1 MKCRILEFLQSC
13 QDSNGIPR
21 FLQLK
26 VTYRYLQSSSGYKSC
41 QKRLSKGKIS
51 FKKNKINQFSL
62 QLKKVRKHIEI
73 NISFFLFQSHIHV
86 FLISKMKHLV
96 IRMKKIVIQFLK
108 PHTYDPKK
116 VILILL
122 IIRLVLMKIIILWKF
137 KYSQIMSYLLN
148 YYLRILTEL
157 YFLMKTIIA

>member
-26 VTYRYLQSSSGYKSC
+26 MTYRYLQSSSDYKSC

-51 FKKNKINQFSL
+51 FKKNKINQFLS
-62 QLKKVRKHIEI
+62 QLKKARKHFEI
-73 NISFFLFQSHIHV
+73 NIIFFGFQSHIHD

-96 IRMKKIVIQFLK
+96 NRINKIVIQFLI

-122 IIRLVLMKIIILWKF
+122 ITRLVLMKNH
-137 KYSQIMSYLLN
+137 YSV
-148 YYLRILTEL
+148 
-157 YFLMKTIIA
+157 KV

>member
-1 MKCRILEFLQSC
+1 MKCRILEFLRSC

-21 FLQLK
+21 FFQLK
-26 VTYRYLQSSSGYKSC
+26 VTYRYLQSSSDYKSC

-51 FKKNKINQFSL
+51 FKKNKINQFLS
-62 QLKKVRKHIEI
+62 QLKKVRKHFEI
-73 NISFFLFQSHIHV
+73 NISFFGFQSHIHD

-96 IRMKKIVIQFLK
+96 NRINKIVIQFLI

-122 IIRLVLMKIIILWKF
+122 ITRLVLMKNH
-137 KYSQIMSYLLN
+137 YSV
-148 YYLRILTEL
+148 
-157 YFLMKTIIA
+157 KV